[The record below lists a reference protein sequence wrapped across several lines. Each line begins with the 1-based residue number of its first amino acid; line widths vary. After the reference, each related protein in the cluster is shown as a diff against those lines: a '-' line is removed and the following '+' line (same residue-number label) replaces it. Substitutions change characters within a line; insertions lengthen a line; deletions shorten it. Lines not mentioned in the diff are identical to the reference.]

1 MPGERSI
8 FQQITYWMLQLYDI
22 LKDKILVMENTVVA
36 RGLGWREEMNI
47 KNTIRQ
53 FLEVIQSFCILT
65 VLVVTGVMHVLIF
78 IKLHSIKKGVN
89 SLLWML
95 KHSSHNIFTTA
106 LETVLHHGKNI
117 CASFFIT
124 YFYLFLFFKTFYF
137 VLGYIQLT
145 ILW

>member
-1 MPGERSI
+1 
-8 FQQITYWMLQLYDI
+8 MLQLYDI

-65 VLVVTGVMHVLIF
+65 VLVVTGVITILIF
-78 IKLHSIKKGVN
+78 KTSSIKKGVN

-95 KHSSHNIFTTA
+95 KHSSHNTFST

-117 CASFFIT
+117 CASFLLPIFT
-124 YFYLFLFFKTFYF
+124 FLIFKTLFC
-137 VLGYIQLT
+137 VRIYIQLT